1 MVFFTVGYQ
10 PVFEEEFAGGPR
22 SRDESDVTATK
33 MNQERQQWDEAGSA
47 PDNQE
52 LVVVPNA
59 VGMSI
64 GSPDPEQVARLF
76 LPESRTDRPTFLD
89 NNPRFVLAMDSE
101 DAHWHLVDAWDPD
114 HGELSRM
121 SLVQAYVT
129 KPERADGWSLVDNP
143 LESHLAMRMELRCR
157 LFQG

>member
-1 MVFFTVGYQ
+1 EG
-10 PVFEEEFAGGPR
+10 
-22 SRDESDVTATK
+22 DVAATK
-33 MNQERQQWDEAGSA
+33 MNQERQQGDETCSA
-47 PDNQE
+47 PDHQE
-52 LVVVPNA
+52 FVMVRNA

-76 LPESRTDRPTFLD
+76 LPESCTDLATFLD
-89 NNPRFVLAMDSE
+89 DNTRFVLAMDCE
-101 DAHWHLVDAWDPD
+101 YAHWHLVDARDPD

-143 LESHLAMRMELRCR
+143 LESH
-157 LFQG
+157 

>member
-1 MVFFTVGYQ
+1 MV
-10 PVFEEEFAGGPR
+10 
-22 SRDESDVTATK
+22 S
-33 MNQERQQWDEAGSA
+33 
-47 PDNQE
+47 
-52 LVVVPNA
+52 NA

-64 GSPDPEQVARLF
+64 RSPDPEQVARLF
-76 LPESRTDRPTFLD
+76 LPESCTDRPTFLD

-121 SLVQAYVT
+121 SLVHAYVT

-143 LESHLAMRMELRCR
+143 LESH
-157 LFQG
+157 